1 MLLPYYVEI
10 NKNAVGS
17 AKTHQRGAIKLS
29 GLRTDKVR
37 TSRRNTPVDV
47 SSAHHMAKGGN
58 AAAASIAALNATR
71 INRPVTMLSGF
82 YHGPQDT
89 DWPAR
94 NDGCRKS
101 RDMPTMA
108 TDEETSA
115 QDAGFCQYPRPCV
128 LRLPPEHKH
137 NIIFLP
143 CKSRDRRIGKSFP
156 PNPGM
161 RFRLM
166 LSYRQRRVKKK
177 HPCLAQRERSPSEG
191 IGAPV
196 SEHTS
201 LKIFTSEGG
210 ISTPGATEKQSPLA

>member
-1 MLLPYYVEI
+1 MGHKILI
-10 NKNAVGS
+10 
-17 AKTHQRGAIKLS
+17 
-29 GLRTDKVR
+29 GLREMMVAEKAAICR
-37 TSRRNTPVDV
+37 QWRRMRRRQHKMPASVNTR
-47 SSAHHMAKGGN
+47 
-58 AAAASIAALNATR
+58 ALA
-71 INRPVTMLSGF
+71 
-82 YHGPQDT
+82 Y
-89 DWPAR
+89 
-94 NDGCRKS
+94 
-101 RDMPTMA
+101 
-108 TDEETSA
+108 
-115 QDAGFCQYPRPCV
+115 CV
-128 LRLPPEHKH
+128 CPPEHKH

-177 HPCLAQRERSPSEG
+177 PPCLAQRERSPSEG

>member
-1 MLLPYYVEI
+1 M
-10 NKNAVGS
+10 
-17 AKTHQRGAIKLS
+17 S

-47 SSAHHMAKGGN
+47 SPAHHMAKGGN

-82 YHGPQDT
+82 YHSHKILIGLREMMV
-89 DWPAR
+89 AEKAAI
-94 NDGCRKS
+94 CRQW
-101 RDMPTMA
+101 R

-177 HPCLAQRERSPSEG
+177 HPLPGQRERSPSEG
-191 IGAPV
+191 IGY
-196 SEHTS
+196 
-201 LKIFTSEGG
+201 LCRN
-210 ISTPGATEKQSPLA
+210 TPP